1 MKKLLG
7 LIASGGAA
15 SLRPSFSFTPIDLVF
30 MPCCLASHLLY
41 EIYDKDRD

>member
-30 MPCCLASHLLY
+30 MPCCLASPRLALAV
-41 EIYDKDRD
+41 RNL